1 MVGIY
6 NHGEEELKFKRW
18 KENEEKEMRKSGMNE
33 EDIRKIFL
41 YDREIFNSNRRFNE
55 KIDINSEEIINNK
68 ATKVYNSY
76 ADNLEDFLS
85 SIESFALAE
94 TLSNAD
100 FRSQLIVFLFYRGYD
115 TKEVAKITGLSVWSI
130 YKILSN
136 LKQTYFK
143 YKNKKL

>member
-1 MVGIY
+1 MASTY
-6 NHGEEELKFKRW
+6 NHGEEELKFKKW
-18 KENEEKEMRKSGMNE
+18 KENEEKEMRKSGMDE
-33 EDIRKIFL
+33 EDIHKIFL
-41 YDREIFNSNRRFNE
+41 YDREIFNSDRRFNE

-68 ATKVYNSY
+68 ATKTYNSY

-94 TLSNAD
+94 TLSGAD

-115 TKEVAKITGLSVWSI
+115 AKEVAKITGLSVWSI
-130 YKILSN
+130 YKILGN

-143 YKNKKL
+143 YKNKKI